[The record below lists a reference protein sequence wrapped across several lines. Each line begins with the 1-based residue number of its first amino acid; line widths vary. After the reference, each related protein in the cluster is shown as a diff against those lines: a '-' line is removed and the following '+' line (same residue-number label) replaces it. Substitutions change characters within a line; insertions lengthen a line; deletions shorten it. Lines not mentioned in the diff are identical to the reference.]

1 MIKKTIRIV
10 MKINLKRKINHNQK
24 TIQKVKMKVKIV
36 KVVRKKENKKKVKVN
51 QKMTLINKFEKTLYF

>member
-1 MIKKTIRIV
+1 

-36 KVVRKKENKKKVKVN
+36 KVVRKKENKKKVEVN
-51 QKMTLINKFEKTLYF
+51 QKVTLINKFEKTLYF